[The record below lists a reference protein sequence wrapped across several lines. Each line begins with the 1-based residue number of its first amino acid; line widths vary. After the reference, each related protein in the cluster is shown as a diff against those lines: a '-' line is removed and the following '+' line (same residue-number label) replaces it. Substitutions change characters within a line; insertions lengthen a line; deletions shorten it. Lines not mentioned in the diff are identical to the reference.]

1 MYRICFFLILIGFLA
16 SCEDTSVKPSPYT
29 GTYTRINTFTKDKMT
44 DQYFWA
50 DEVKDKNIEADLDP
64 ATYFANMK
72 YAGDPWS
79 HITKSQGLG
88 EIADASGNENGFGY
102 NLNFWEDGGYIIAEV
117 NFVYSNSPAA
127 KAGLKRGDIITRMN
141 GKKITTENYTDL
153 YYNNTLSIG
162 LSEDEMSEPYK
173 TLELTAQN
181 FTINPILE
189 YGVITHDERKVG
201 YVAYSNF
208 VYRNATSLLQLNDVF
223 QKLKEQGIEEL
234 ILDLRYNTGGYML
247 AVKRLCSLIA
257 PEEVVE
263 SEEILIHKRWND
275 AYQKKY
281 ADTPEMMEE
290 RFDKTVPTDARLNL
304 PRLWVITS
312 KVTASASELLISALS
327 PYMEVHVIGETTVGK
342 NMGGITFTPPE
353 NDLQGWNISLISL
366 LYTNSEGRSVRNGIV
381 PEIPVAETFPHRESL
396 GDPKEPLLA
405 VVLEMIP
412 GKIEATM
419 PARSMS
425 TSKYRQI
432 IPERVK
438 ANSVVLFENQ
448 EEGK

>member
-141 GKKITTENYTDL
+141 GKKITTENY
-153 YYNNTLSIG
+153 
-162 LSEDEMSEPYK
+162 
-173 TLELTAQN
+173 TAQN